1 MTAELVDSS
10 SSNSNNNNSREIV
23 IDYKAADLTTYSLL
37 LFAVLILST
46 DALLVLEVSDL
57 NEWTLIFMR
66 YWLMGLTI
74 TIYFFITEQEKC
86 ILKFIDIGYLG
97 IIASF
102 FYAGSG
108 ICYVFA
114 LLHTHVANVMVIMA
128 TNSIFAAIFSYLIF
142 SEMVPLRTIITM
154 TIILISVTVIIALEL
169 TEDFDNNWFG
179 NFMAVLSAL
188 FTALYYVMVRG
199 INRGK
204 SKGDEVDLVP
214 CLILGAIIEATI
226 AIGAGA
232 FDGLQTISDHD
243 LLFLTLQG
251 IIVLP
256 LGSAL
261 LTYITKFITAPEVTL
276 FMLLDTIIEPI
287 WVWLAGLDTPPYY
300 TIYCG
305 IVVVIALAS
314 NSYIA
319 LTEEVSK
326 YQKILDQDEETLHL
340 TRNNKEEIYN
350 KEDNNDNSN
359 NNNSNSNSN
368 SNNDKLKND
377 DKIE

>member
-1 MTAELVDSS
+1 MTVEEVNGNHLIEYQSADSS
-10 SSNSNNNNSREIV
+10 
-23 IDYKAADLTTYSLL
+23 TYGIL
-37 LFAVLILST
+37 LFAVLLLST

-57 NEWTLIFMR
+57 NEWSLIFMR

-74 TIYFFITEQEKC
+74 LLYFFITEREKC
-86 ILKFIDIGYLG
+86 ILKFYNIGYLG

-102 FYAGSG
+102 FNAASG

-114 LLHTHVANVMVIMA
+114 LLNTHVANVMVIMA
-128 TNSIFAAIFSYLIF
+128 TNAIFAAIFSYLIF
-142 SEMVPLRTIITM
+142 AELVPLRTIITM
-154 TIILISVTVIIALEL
+154 AIIFTSVTIIIALEL
-169 TEDFDNNWFG
+169 TADFDNNWFG

-199 INRGK
+199 INKGK
-204 SKGDEVDLVP
+204 KVKEEIDLIP
-214 CLILGAIIEATI
+214 CLILAAIIEAVI
-226 AIGAGA
+226 ATGAGA
-232 FDGLQTISDHD
+232 FDGLQTLSDHD
-243 LLFLTLQG
+243 LIFLMLQG

-261 LTYITKFITAPEVTL
+261 LTYVTKYISAPEVTL

-287 WVWLAGLDTPPYY
+287 WVYLAGLDTPPYY

-305 IVVVIALAS
+305 IVVILALAT

-319 LTEEVSK
+319 LTEEESK
-326 YQKILDQDEETLHL
+326 YDKIIDQDDTLHL
-340 TRNNKEEIYN
+340 SDDLKLI
-350 KEDNNDNSN
+350 DD
-359 NNNSNSNSN
+359 
-368 SNNDKLKND
+368 DKLAND